1 MKTKIAKRALIK
13 SNVYTAILGLLFL
26 TNSIVFK
33 ADSVTGNQL
42 TSEKNK
48 FNCNK

>member
-13 SNVYTAILGLLFL
+13 SNVYTAISGLLFL